1 MRSWKAFLIG
11 CLVAGSLFG
20 PVEAQLR
27 AQAVTPPTSGNTKM
41 GADYDFSAGASGK
54 LAPKINLRLAIR
66 AAMLRGK
73 IDRSQG
79 NKALDLIGNRVQ
91 GPVLFE
97 ELAALRASQV
107 AEGDTPIIDGIVKL
121 LDWVVA
127 NWDTIYAIIK
137 AIMDLFVADLLRRFR
152 WVGDRWLLAGVFEY
166 LG

>member
-1 MRSWKAFLIG
+1 MRPWKAFLIG
-11 CLVAGSLFG
+11 CLVAGSLLG

-27 AQAVTPPTSGNTKM
+27 AQAVNPPTAGNTKM
-41 GADYDFSAGASGK
+41 GAEYDFAGAASGK

-73 IDRSQG
+73 IDRAEG
-79 NKALDLIGNRVQ
+79 LKALDVIGHRTQ
-91 GPVLFE
+91 GVVLFE

-107 AEGDTPIIDGIVKL
+107 AAGETPVIDGIIKL

-127 NWDTIYAIIK
+127 SWDTIYAIIK

-152 WVGDRWLLAGVFEY
+152 WAGDRWLLVGLFEY
-166 LG
+166 FG